1 MKGSKESKR
10 IARQL
15 IRACLPQGRLDE
27 SRVRLVVARLKQD
40 KPRGYLGILAAFAHL
55 VRLELA
61 KREAVIETATDLYPV
76 LAANLENDLRERH
89 GSDLNTVVR
98 VNPDLIGG
106 MRIRVGNNVW
116 DGSVRARL
124 QQLSDTL

>member
-15 IRACLPQGRLDE
+15 IRACLPDGRLDE
-27 SRVRLVVARLKQD
+27 GRVRLVVNRLKQE
-40 KPRGYLGILAAFAHL
+40 KPRGYLAVLGAFAHL
-55 VRLELA
+55 VRLEVD
-61 KREAVIETATDLYPV
+61 KRVAVIETATEFYPV
-76 LAANLENDLRERH
+76 LAANLENDLRDRY
-89 GSDLNTVVR
+89 GSDLNTSVR

-106 MRIRVGNNVW
+106 MRIRVGSNVW

-124 QQLSDTL
+124 QQLQNSF